1 MSEQPTKP
9 NPGNPGIFTR
19 LLTDMRAATR
29 GPTGIHYGMAL
40 EVDRLSH
47 YGNGSAESAVT
58 NVRTPGGFGHARYG
72 PDRLTLGA
80 VIAAARAGEWI
91 AEDALRLGVLTIRA
105 AVLAGTPLP
114 LTDKAMAKWAT
125 ATDARAWA
133 DAVGVGL
140 SDPTDAVRKA
150 INARCRKGAKHPGTA
165 WRLLRASHATWATTS
180 AALPVARQA
189 AAKAKAAAA
198 KAEKARVAKPAKA
211 TAAKAKA
218 TAAKADTAAKVRDT
232 AAKAT
237 AKASRVA
244 AAHKVAGLT
253 APKAAK
259 ATPKATDT
267 GPMADGAAMRDVLQR
282 ATNGDAV
289 NAAVIVHLVTAVTPR
304 LAATARELG
313 QALVVAATTATPK
326 AKTKTKTKAKAT
338 AKVTR

>member
-1 MSEQPTKP
+1 MSKQPTKP
-9 NPGNPGIFTR
+9 NPGNPGIFQR
-19 LLTDMRAATR
+19 LLTDMRATFR
-29 GPTGIHYGMAL
+29 GPTGIHYGMGL

-47 YGNGSAESAVT
+47 YGNGSALSAVT

-72 PDRLTLGA
+72 PDRLTLGG

-140 SDPTDAVRKA
+140 SDPTDAVRRA

-165 WRLLRASHATWATTS
+165 WRLLRAAHATWATTS

-189 AAKAKAAAA
+189 ATKAKAAATKAEDTRA
-198 KAEKARVAKPAKA
+198 KAVKAGKPTKAKADKAEA
-211 TAAKAKA
+211 TAAKAEAAA
-218 TAAKADTAAKVRDT
+218 TVR
-232 AAKAT
+232 AKAT
-237 AKASRVA
+237 TATAKDARVV
-244 AAHKVAGLT
+244 AAHKLAGLT
-253 APKAAK
+253 APKATK
-259 ATPKATDT
+259 ATPKATGT
-267 GPMADGAAMRDVLQR
+267 GLVEDGAAMRDVLQR
-282 ATNGDAV
+282 ATNGDKV
-289 NAAVIVHLVTAVTPR
+289 NAAVIAHLVTAVTPR

-313 QALVVAATTATPK
+313 QALVVAATTATPAK
-326 AKTKTKTKAKAT
+326 AKAKAKAKAT
-338 AKVTR
+338 R